1 MDNKVYIG
9 YARVSTAE
17 QNEERQLVSFDS
29 FPFEISKVFM
39 DKCSGKNMNRPQT

>member
-29 FPFEISKVFM
+29 FPFQISKVFI